1 MYKNKDFNSN
11 YKPTWCPGCGDFA
24 VWNSIKTSLA
34 KLNIAPHDAVTVF
47 GIGCSGNMANTIGT
61 YAIHA
66 IHGRAVPVAS
76 GVKLANHK
84 LTVLAIGGD
93 GDGYGIGMGHFIH
106 ACRRNIDMTYIVS
119 DNQIYG
125 LTTGQYSPTSSS
137 GTISKTT
144 PHDGAIEQPVH
155 PVGLALSAGASFVAR
170 GFSGDPEHLT
180 GIIERAIAHKGFA
193 HVDIFQPCVTFN
205 KVNTYSYYRDRVYKL
220 EDEKH
225 DTSSFKDALLKSH
238 EWGDKIP
245 YGVFY
250 EEVRPT
256 YESQVEV
263 LKKGPLVDRI
273 PDKGF
278 VDVSK
283 TLDHL
288 Q

>member
-1 MYKNKDFNSN
+1 MKNQHYNSN
-11 YKPTWCPGCGDFA
+11 YTPTWCPGCGNFA
-24 VWNSIKTSLA
+24 VWNGIKTALA
-34 KLNIAPHDAVTVF
+34 NLNIPPHEAVTVY
-47 GIGCSGNMANTIGT
+47 GIGCSGNMANTVGT

-106 ACRRNIDMTYIVS
+106 GCRRNINMTYIVS

-125 LTTGQYSPTSSS
+125 LTTGQYSPTSSR
-137 GTISKTT
+137 GTITKTT
-144 PHDGAIEQPVH
+144 PHDGALETPVH
-155 PVGLALSAGASFVAR
+155 PIGLSLSAGASFVAR

-180 GIIERAIAHKGFA
+180 MILEKAIAHKGFA
-193 HVDIFQPCVTFN
+193 HVDVFQPCVTFN
-205 KVNTYSYYRDRVYKL
+205 RVNSYSFFRDRLYRL

-225 DTSSFKDALLKSH
+225 DTGSFKDALMKAH
-238 EWGDKIP
+238 EWGDRIP
-245 YGVFY
+245 YGVFF
-250 EEVRPT
+250 EEERPT
-256 YESQVEV
+256 YESEVEV
-263 LKKGPLVDRI
+263 LKKKPLVEQV
-273 PDKGF
+273 PDKSH

-283 TLDHL
+283 TLDKL